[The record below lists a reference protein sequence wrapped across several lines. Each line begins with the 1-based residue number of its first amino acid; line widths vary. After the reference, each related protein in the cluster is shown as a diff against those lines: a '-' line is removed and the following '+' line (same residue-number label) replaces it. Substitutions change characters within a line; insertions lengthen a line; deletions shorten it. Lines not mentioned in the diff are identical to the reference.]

1 MIQRKLSI
9 SHSVFLTFK
18 AEKKK
23 TEKMYQNSEMPS
35 AKEKKNRLLHL
46 YWNNAVYV
54 TLFPQCPATVA
65 IVFLNKT
72 LIHMG

>member
-35 AKEKKNRLLHL
+35 AKEKKIDYYIYTETMLS
-46 YWNNAVYV
+46 
-54 TLFPQCPATVA
+54 
-65 IVFLNKT
+65 
-72 LIHMG
+72 M